1 MSFGSLGG
9 GVLCVKAVAE
19 PPQSKV
25 RAARLRRRALRRFGK
40 KFGENSEKCR
50 FFLTIRRSRLISK
63 FGVKFL
69 RMSAS
74 SELEPH
80 PSCLGEGCSHL
91 TAIPASDPRCA
102 GADRDRIRYSLL
114 EVRAE
119 GNGLGG
125 CVRD

>member
-1 MSFGSLGG
+1 MRDG
-9 GVLCVKAVAE
+9 
-19 PPQSKV
+19 
-25 RAARLRRRALRRFGK
+25 
-40 KFGENSEKCR
+40 
-50 FFLTIRRSRLISK
+50 RLISK
-63 FGVKFL
+63 FGVNFL

-80 PSCLGEGCSHL
+80 PSRPGERCSHL

-102 GADRDRIRYSLL
+102 GADRDRNRYSLL

-125 CVRD
+125 VITG

>member
-1 MSFGSLGG
+1 MRNG
-9 GVLCVKAVAE
+9 
-19 PPQSKV
+19 
-25 RAARLRRRALRRFGK
+25 
-40 KFGENSEKCR
+40 
-50 FFLTIRRSRLISK
+50 RLISN
-63 FGVKFL
+63 FGVNFL

-80 PSCLGEGCSHL
+80 PSCLGERCSHL
-91 TAIPASDPRCA
+91 TASPASDPQCA

-125 CVRD
+125 CATG